1 MMSKLINI
9 LKGMYNIN
17 TEEAECMCL
26 EEYEE
31 SGMNVTE
38 ALHAMGIEPE
48 RDFIYDFMGIVAR
61 C

>member
-1 MMSKLINI
+1 
-9 LKGMYNIN
+9 MYNIN

-31 SGMNVTE
+31 SGMDAIE
-38 ALHAMGIEPE
+38 ALHAMGLEIEP
-48 RDFIYDFMGIVAR
+48 DSVYDLIDIVAR

>member
-1 MMSKLINI
+1 MSKLINI

-31 SGMNVTE
+31 SGMDAIE
-38 ALHAMGIEPE
+38 ALHAMGLEL
-48 RDFIYDFMGIVAR
+48 DFVYDFMNIVAR

>member
-1 MMSKLINI
+1 MSKLINI

-31 SGMNVTE
+31 SGMDAIE
-38 ALHAMGIEPE
+38 ALHAMGLELEP
-48 RDFIYDFMGIVAR
+48 DFVYDFMDIVAR

>member
-31 SGMNVTE
+31 SDMDAIE
-38 ALHAMGIEPE
+38 ALHAMGLELEP
-48 RDFIYDFMGIVAR
+48 DFVYDFMNIVAR